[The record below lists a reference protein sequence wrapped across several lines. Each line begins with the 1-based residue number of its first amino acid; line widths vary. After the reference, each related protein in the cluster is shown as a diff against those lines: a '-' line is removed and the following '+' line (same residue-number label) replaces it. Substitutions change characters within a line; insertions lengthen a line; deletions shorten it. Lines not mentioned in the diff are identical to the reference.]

1 MDNKDPLVAP
11 ELIPSLRA
19 LLQLTE
25 QSPPLNG
32 ATLGFYR
39 KRAKIGGAK
48 PMPDVP
54 YEAVDVAAG
63 NGYRGFRLWLIN
75 QDTGDSPRPVIL
87 HFHGGG
93 LVMGNCQNSLPRMQA
108 LAKTLNAVVVSV
120 EYGLAPEV
128 LAEEAQLQHL
138 SALRWV
144 ISQAGSFALDITT
157 IVLLG
162 VSAGGCHAVSLALRC
177 ARVADIKLAGL
188 ALLYPML
195 DDCTGSTVMPPAHH
209 GRYLWTTEQNRYG
222 WQTFLGKAPG
232 SAKIPAH
239 HVPARAETVAGLPP
253 TYIGVGE
260 LDLFLNENHAFAER
274 LRQCGISVEI
284 NEVPGA
290 FHAFESVAPE
300 TPLARQFNQCLVNA
314 IADFLG
320 LAINE

>member
-1 MDNKDPLVAP
+1 MDSKDPLVAP
-11 ELIPSLRA
+11 ELLPSLNA
-19 LLQLTE
+19 LMQLTE

-32 ATLGFYR
+32 ANLGFYR
-39 KRAKIGGAK
+39 KRAKFGGAK
-48 PMPDVP
+48 PLPDVF
-54 YEAVDVAAG
+54 YEIADVAAG
-63 NGYRGFRLWLIN
+63 DGYRGFRLWLIN
-75 QDTGDSPRPVIL
+75 HNTGDSAKPVIL

-108 LAKTLNAVVVSV
+108 LAKSLNAVVVSV

-138 SALRWV
+138 AALKWV
-144 ISQAGSFALDITT
+144 ISQAGQLGLDAAK

-162 VSAGGCHAVSLALRC
+162 VSAGGCHATNLALRC
-177 ARVADIKLAGL
+177 AQTSDVELAGL

-195 DDCTGSTVMPPAHH
+195 DDRTGSTVIPPEHQ
-209 GRYLWTTEQNRYG
+209 GRYLWTAEQNRYG

-239 HVPARAETVAGLPP
+239 HVPARAESVTGLPP

-260 LDLFLNENHAFAER
+260 LDLFFNENHAFAER

-290 FHAFESVAPE
+290 FHAFESVAPD
-300 TPLARQFNQCLVNA
+300 TAMAKQFNAVLMAA
-314 IADFLG
+314 IGRFLPD
-320 LAINE
+320 